1 MLFCFSYLQ
10 SVPQCLYEA
19 GKYNKVQLLDLFCEA
34 LDPDLYN
41 SMASENQTRSG
52 KGFEVSSSS
61 DHFMARQNLR
71 KGGPIHKAIQKV
83 R

>member
-1 MLFCFSYLQ
+1 M
-10 SVPQCLYEA
+10 PQCLYEA

-52 KGFEVSSSS
+52 KGFEGSSSS

-71 KGGPIHKAIQKV
+71 KGGSIHKAIQKV